1 MLVDVSHVDAG
12 TDLLGY
18 RSAMP
23 LMLSPTGM
31 SQLFHASGEA
41 AVARAAA
48 AAGVPYGLST
58 MATTS
63 IEAIAA
69 TGANRYFQ
77 LYLFRDR
84 GLTKALI
91 ERAAANG
98 YGALCLT
105 VRSEEHTSELQS
117 LMRISYAV
125 FCLKK

>member
-1 MLVDVSHVDAG
+1 MRISDGSSDVCSSDLLVDVSHVDAG

-41 AVARAAA
+41 AVARAAI

-63 IEAIAA
+63 IEAIGA
-69 TGANRYFQ
+69 TGANRSSQ
-77 LYLFRDR
+77 NYLFRHIR
-84 GLTKALI
+84 VTKA
-91 ERAAANG
+91 
-98 YGALCLT
+98 
-105 VRSEEHTSELQS
+105 
-117 LMRISYAV
+117 
-125 FCLKK
+125 

>member
-77 LYLFRDR
+77 LYL
-84 GLTKALI
+84 
-91 ERAAANG
+91 
-98 YGALCLT
+98 
-105 VRSEEHTSELQS
+105 RSEEHTSELQS

-125 FCLKK
+125 